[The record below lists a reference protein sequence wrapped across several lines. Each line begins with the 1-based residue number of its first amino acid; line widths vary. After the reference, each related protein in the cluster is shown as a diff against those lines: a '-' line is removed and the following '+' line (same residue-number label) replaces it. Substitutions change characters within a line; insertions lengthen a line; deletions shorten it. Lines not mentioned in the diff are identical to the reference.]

1 MTTRYGQLAYTS
13 FDKVGSAGGWQVKE
27 STGGLTDDETQQL
40 IAGVRTVFNPVQ
52 PLPAYPTPEQL
63 DGGPRRLAYRPL
75 DSGAAGY
82 WHSIPAGSD
91 STGRPGNVFAH
102 VLLDRQPDA
111 ARRPI
116 EWWRSAQWLR
126 PYGPAA
132 VARAALPPH
141 APEPGS
147 VVTKDSVIA
156 FALDPSTWRL
166 TTLFGLLDAVV
177 AALAGGPPVVLGAE
191 SVESAAQ
198 WIGLVSFLMSSG
210 TAAELGFST
219 FDRADQVALA
229 LQSGQHLTAVPLGD
243 LGAVPAGVV
252 GIGET
257 DLISL
262 GELGGEPHRT
272 SSGQPIEVTAWS
284 AMAQVVLLDP
294 DSARPLLDDID
305 RFAAEVSDAGLHPAW
320 PMAMAVAANAEF
332 ADAIDDAHEVI
343 TTFSP
348 PGVPAGSV
356 AAQVIAGV
364 LSDVVGTSTAEAWRA
379 VQSLPNGAAAVYAD
393 VSYLCRALAD
403 DAWLTQVGP
412 VPLGP
417 RTFHRVALPEEV
429 RSAIGP
435 ALQRAREAGPERV
448 LKVVDLLL
456 RAGVQDDRLV
466 ASLRT
471 EVVAALDDPARAAEL
486 SRRLGAE
493 GKLTLAAA
501 LLRTSAG
508 DVAAG
513 VIGDGLLDWLA
524 EGVEMPT
531 AAELSQ
537 ARPWDSGWTRAA
549 VRGVRA
555 VRRGPYAPGDRVAEL
570 WWLGVSGS
578 PRFVQIAGDSVW
590 DPADLLA
597 VVGDGAL
604 PGAAAFRTLLGAP
617 DSPDLDRLAA
627 KVIDGNDDSA
637 AVAQAAVRHITPQ
650 QWMQQRYVD
659 THQRAYLPFWEQAL
673 ATARPGDVHRDFS
686 AGLLTLAVLGT
697 IAGQPFPEACHS
709 LAADPELAV
718 EAVRRVLP
726 LVDGYEI
733 SPQVVLAVSL
743 LHTVTAEDTEIPVS
757 GVEAVLAQLAEQ
769 VAAPLQNDDHEVEGI
784 ATLMAQMSG
793 DMSDG
798 ALRRYRKMVS
808 RLLTRRADAQPS
820 LAARLRGS
828 R

>member
-27 STGGLTDDETQQL
+27 STGGLTADETQQL
-40 IAGVRTVFNPVQ
+40 IAGIRTVFHAVE

-63 DGGPRRLAYRPL
+63 ERGPRRLAYRPL
-75 DSGAAGY
+75 DGGAAGY

-102 VLLDRQPDA
+102 VLLDRQPEA
-111 ARRPI
+111 VRRPI

-132 VARAALPPH
+132 VARAALPPR
-141 APEPGS
+141 APESGA
-147 VVTKDSVIA
+147 VVTKDSVVA

-166 TTLFGLLDAVV
+166 TTLFGLLDAIV

-191 SVESAAQ
+191 SAESAAQ
-198 WIGLVSFLMSSG
+198 WIGLVSFLMSAG
-210 TAAELGFST
+210 TAAELSFST
-219 FDRADQVALA
+219 FDRADQLALA
-229 LQSGQHLTAVPLGD
+229 LQGGQHLTAVPIGD
-243 LGAVPAGVV
+243 LGAVPPGVV
-252 GIGET
+252 SIGET
-257 DLISL
+257 ELISL

-272 SSGQPIEVTAWS
+272 AAGQAIEVTAWS
-284 AMAQVVLLDP
+284 AMAQVALLDP
-294 DSARPLLDDID
+294 TSARTLLDDID
-305 RFAAEVSDAGLHPAW
+305 RFAAEVPDAGLHPAW
-320 PMAMAVAANAEF
+320 PMAMAVTANAEF
-332 ADAIDDAHEVI
+332 ADAIEEAHDVV
-343 TTFSP
+343 TTYSP
-348 PGVPAGSV
+348 PGVPTGSA
-356 AAQVIAGV
+356 AAQAIAGV
-364 LSDVVGTSTAEAWRA
+364 LGEVVGTSTAEAWQA
-379 VQSLPNGAAAVYAD
+379 VQNLPNGAAADFAD
-393 VSYLCRALAD
+393 VSYLRRALTD
-403 DAWLTQVGP
+403 DAWLTQAVLI
-412 VPLGP
+412 PLGP
-417 RTFHRVALPEEV
+417 RSFHGKATPAEV
-429 RSAIGP
+429 QATIGP
-435 ALQRAREAGPERV
+435 ALQRARDTGPERV

-466 ASLRT
+466 TALRSD
-471 EVVAALDDPARAAEL
+471 VVAQLDDPSRAADL
-486 SRRLGAE
+486 TRRLGAE
-493 GKLTLAAA
+493 GRLTLAAA
-501 LLRTSAG
+501 LLRTSGG

-513 VIGDGLLDWLA
+513 AIDDGLLDWLA
-524 EGVEMPT
+524 EGVDFPT
-531 AAELSQ
+531 AAELSRV
-537 ARPWDSGWTRAA
+537 RPWDSGWTRAA

-555 VRRGPYAPGDRVAEL
+555 VRRGPSAPGDRVAEL

-578 PRFVQIAGDSVW
+578 PRFVQVAGDSVW

-604 PGAAAFRTLLGAP
+604 PGAAAVRTLLGAP
-617 DSPDLDRLAA
+617 DSPELDRLAT

-637 AVAQAAVRHITPQ
+637 AVAHSAVRHITPQ

-659 THQRAYLPFWEQAL
+659 THQRAYLPFWEKAL
-673 ATARPGDVHRDFS
+673 ATARPGEVHRDFS
-686 AGLLTLAVLGT
+686 AGLLTFAVLGT
-697 IAGQPFPEACHS
+697 IAGQPFPNSCHM
-709 LAADPELAV
+709 LAADPELGA

-733 SPQVVLAVSL
+733 SPHVVMAVSL
-743 LHTVTAEDTEIPVS
+743 LHTVAAEDTETPVS

-769 VAAPLQNDDHEVEGI
+769 VAAPLQNDDHEVEGA

-808 RLLTRRADAQPS
+808 RLLTHRADAQPS

>member
-1 MTTRYGQLAYTS
+1 MSTRYGQLAYTS

-27 STGGLTDDETQQL
+27 STGGLTADETQQL
-40 IAGVRTVFNPVQ
+40 IAGVRTVFTPVE
-52 PLPAYPTPEQL
+52 PMPAYPTPEQL
-63 DGGPRRLAYRPL
+63 ESGPRRLAYRLL

-102 VLLDRQPDA
+102 VVLDRRPDA

-116 EWWRSAQWLR
+116 EWWRSELWLR

-132 VARAALPPH
+132 VARAALPPG
-141 APEPGS
+141 APEPGA

-156 FALDPSTWRL
+156 FALDSATWRL

-177 AALAGGPPVVLGAE
+177 AALAGGPAVVLGAQ
-191 SVESAAQ
+191 SAESAAQ
-198 WIGLVSFLMSSG
+198 WVGLVSFLMSSG

-219 FDRADQVALA
+219 FDRADQLTLA
-229 LQSGQHLTAVPLGD
+229 LQSGQHLTVVPMGD
-243 LGAVPAGVV
+243 LGGVPAGVV
-252 GIGET
+252 AIGEAE
-257 DLISL
+257 LISL

-272 SSGQPIEVTAWS
+272 AAGQAIEVTAWS
-284 AMAQVVLLDP
+284 AMAQVTLLDP
-294 DSARPLLDDID
+294 TSARTLLDDID
-305 RFAAEVSDAGLHPAW
+305 RFAAEVSDVGLHPAW
-320 PMAMAVAANAEF
+320 PMAMAVSVNPEF
-332 ADAIDDAHEVI
+332 ADAIDEAHDVI
-343 TTFSP
+343 TSYSP

-356 AAQVIAGV
+356 AAQTIAGV
-364 LSDVVGTSTAEAWRA
+364 LREVVGTSTADAWRA
-379 VQSLPNGAAAVYAD
+379 VQSLPSGAAADFAD

-403 DAWLTQVGP
+403 DAWLAQPTVI
-412 VPLGP
+412 PLGP
-417 RTFHRVALPEEV
+417 RVFRRNVTPDEV
-429 RSAIGP
+429 QVAIGP

-456 RAGVQDDRLV
+456 RAGVRDDRLV
-466 ASLRT
+466 TALRT
-471 EVVAALDDPARAAEL
+471 DVVAPLDDPSRAADL
-486 SRRLGAE
+486 SRRLGVE

-501 LLRTSAG
+501 LLRSSAG

-513 VIGDGLLDWLA
+513 SIGDSVLDWLA
-524 EGVEMPT
+524 DGVDIPT
-531 AAELSQ
+531 AAELS
-537 ARPWDSGWTRAA
+537 RVHPWDSGWTRAA

-555 VRRGPYAPGDRVAEL
+555 MRRGPSAPGDRVAEL
-570 WWLGVSGS
+570 WWLGISGS
-578 PRFVQIAGDSVW
+578 PRFVQVAGESEW
-590 DPADLLA
+590 NPADLLA
-597 VVGDGAL
+597 VVGERAL
-604 PGAAAFRTLLGAP
+604 PGAAATRTLLGAP
-617 DSPDLDRLAA
+617 DSPELDRLAT

-637 AVAQAAVRHITPQ
+637 AVAHAAVRHITPQ

-673 ATARPGDVHRDFS
+673 ATARPGEVHRDFS
-686 AGLLTLAVLGT
+686 AGLLTFAVLGL
-697 IAGQPFPEACHS
+697 IAGQPFPDSCRA
-709 LAADPELAV
+709 LARDPELAA
-718 EAVRRVLP
+718 EAVHRVLP

-733 SPQVVLAVSL
+733 SPHVVLAVSL
-743 LHTVTAEDTEIPVS
+743 LHTVAAEDTEIPVS

-769 VAAPLQNDDHEVEGI
+769 VAAPLQNDDHEVEGA

-808 RLLTRRADAQPS
+808 KLLTRRADAQPS

>member
-27 STGGLTDDETQQL
+27 STGALTADETQQL
-40 IAGVRTVFNPVQ
+40 IAGVRTVFQPVE

-63 DGGPRRLAYRPL
+63 ESGPRRLAYRPL
-75 DSGAAGY
+75 DSGAVGY

-102 VLLDRQPDA
+102 VLLDRHPDA

-132 VARAALPPH
+132 VSRAVLPPR
-141 APEPGS
+141 APEPGA

-156 FALDPSTWRL
+156 FALDPATWRL

-177 AALAGGPPVVLGAE
+177 AALAGGPAVVFGAE
-191 SVESAAQ
+191 SPESAAQ

-210 TAAELGFST
+210 TAADLSFST
-219 FDRADQVALA
+219 FDRADQLALA
-229 LQSGQHLTAVPLGD
+229 LQSGQHLTAVPIGD
-243 LGAVPAGVV
+243 LGAVPPGVV

-257 DLISL
+257 ELISL

-272 SSGQPIEVTAWS
+272 AAGQTIEVTPWS

-294 DSARPLLDDID
+294 ASARTLLDDID

-320 PMAMAVAANAEF
+320 PMAMAVTANAEF
-332 ADAIDDAHEVI
+332 ADAIDEAHDVI
-343 TTFSP
+343 TTYSP
-348 PGVPAGSV
+348 PGVPAGS
-356 AAQVIAGV
+356 AAARTIAGV
-364 LSDVVGTSTAEAWRA
+364 LGEVVGTTTAEAWQA
-379 VQSLPNGAAAVYAD
+379 VQNLAGGAAADFAD
-393 VSYLCRALAD
+393 VSYLCRALGD
-403 DAWLTQVGP
+403 DAWLAQPGP
-412 VPLGP
+412 IPLGP
-417 RTFHRVALPEEV
+417 RAFHGKVTPVEV
-429 RSAIGP
+429 QGAIGQ
-435 ALQRAREAGPERV
+435 ALQRARDTGPERV
-448 LKVVDLLL
+448 LKVVDMLL
-456 RAGVQDDRLV
+456 RAGVRDDRLV
-466 ASLRT
+466 PALRGD
-471 EVVAALDDPARAAEL
+471 VVAQLDDPSRAADL
-486 SRRLGAE
+486 TRRLGAE

-501 LLRTSAG
+501 LLRTSGG

-513 VIGDGLLDWLA
+513 AIGDGLLDWLV
-524 EGVEMPT
+524 EGVDFPT
-531 AAELSQ
+531 AAELSRAQ
-537 ARPWDSGWTRAA
+537 PWDLGWTRAA

-555 VRRGPYAPGDRVAEL
+555 VRRGPSAPGDRVAEL

-578 PRFVQIAGDSVW
+578 PRFVQVAGDTVW

-604 PGAAAFRTLLGAP
+604 PGAAAVRTLLGAP
-617 DSPDLDRLAA
+617 DSPELNQLAA

-637 AVAQAAVRHITPQ
+637 AVAHAAVRHITPQ

-659 THQRAYLPFWEQAL
+659 THQRAYLPFWEQTL
-673 ATARPGDVHRDFS
+673 TTARPGEVHRDFL
-686 AGLLTLAVLGT
+686 AGLLTFAVLGT
-697 IAGQPFPEACHS
+697 IAGQPFPDSCHT
-709 LAADPELAV
+709 LAADPDLAAD
-718 EAVRRVLP
+718 AVRRVLP

-733 SPQVVLAVSL
+733 APHVVLAVSL
-743 LHTVTAEDTEIPVS
+743 LHTVAAEDTEIPVS

-769 VAAPLQNDDHEVEGI
+769 VAAPLQNDDHEVEGV
-784 ATLMAQMSG
+784 AALMAQMSG